1 MQYIIYV
8 TKEIN
13 NHFQS
18 IRSDNNRLQEVV
30 DDKASGNSLDDK
42 LKGLIEFL
50 ESQLS
55 IKAPSGN
62 PQQKLDFLTSELKTR
77 ETKET
82 REQIHILKQVDNK
95 FGSKENSPFARQI
108 QALKKDVL
116 NNIKEKLQNQSRTN
130 KEEKEEVQS
139 QFIDT
144 QQSSKTIPKK
154 SFEQRVSFQ
163 NNLADHNQGF
173 FEDSAFKM
181 SEFALEDPR
190 AKEAYRMCRAA
201 DQFWTGEKAFL
212 TELKDAGSST
222 QNQAQLDIAFRDLIT
237 LQLQMS
243 SNFDVD
249 FDNLEKGKLGQGER
263 DDIAADIASK
273 KAEIRELHSNLA

>member
-8 TKEIN
+8 AKEIN

-18 IRSDNNRLQEVV
+18 IRSGNNNRLQEVV

-50 ESQLS
+50 EGQLS

-77 ETKET
+77 ETK
-82 REQIHILKQVDNK
+82 EQIHILKQVDNK

-116 NNIKEKLQNQSRTN
+116 SNIKEKLQNQSTTN

-144 QQSSKTIPKK
+144 QQSSKTIQKK

-181 SEFALEDPR
+181 SEFALEDDR

-249 FDNLEKGKLGQGER
+249 FENLEKGKLGQGER

>member
-8 TKEIN
+8 AKEITN
-13 NHFQS
+13 QFQINAS
-18 IRSDNNRLQEVV
+18 GNNNRLQEVL
-30 DDKASGNSLDDK
+30 DGKATGNSLDDK

-50 ESQLS
+50 EGQLS
-55 IKAPSGN
+55 IKAPAGN
-62 PQQKLDFLTSELKTR
+62 SQQKLNFLTSELKTR
-77 ETKET
+77 ETKE
-82 REQIHILKQVDNK
+82 QIHILKQVDNQ
-95 FGSKENSPFARQI
+95 FGSKENSPFAQQV

-116 NNIKEKLQNQSRTN
+116 QNIKEKLQNESTTN
-130 KEEKEEVQS
+130 KEEKENISS

-144 QQSSKTIPKK
+144 QNTTKIIAKK
-154 SFEQRVSFQ
+154 PFEQRVSFQ
-163 NNLADHNQGF
+163 SNLADHNKGF

-190 AKEAYRMCRAA
+190 AKEAYRMCREA
-201 DQFWTGEKAFL
+201 DKFWTGEKEFL

-249 FDNLEKGKLGQGER
+249 FENLEQGKLGQGER
-263 DDIAADIASK
+263 DGIAAEIASK